1 MNINTRSSLSMTA
14 MTRRHFLGTSV
25 VGLAAFS
32 SMVPGLGECQADPL
46 GLPIGFQVY
55 PIRDML
61 AKDFAGTLRQM
72 AALGYRSVEMCSPPG
87 YVSSGFE
94 PLVKM
99 KAGEMRRIIE
109 DAGLRCESCHYS
121 FQELKES
128 LDDRM
133 AFARELGL
141 KQMIASGFWLKPDAT
156 MADWI
161 QACKE
166 LNQYGERTKKAGLQL
181 GFHNHH
187 FEFKEIDGVLIYD
200 EIMRHLDPSLIKMQ
214 FQVAVIS
221 IGYQAVTYFK
231 KYPGRFISLHLA
243 DWSSATKKSVPIGQ
257 GVVDWKGL
265 FGAARD
271 AGVKNYY
278 VEMNLDTL
286 KPSYEYLRDLKVT

>member
-1 MNINTRSSLSMTA
+1 MNTQTRTSSPMSL
-14 MTRRHFLGTSV
+14 MTRRHFLGTGAL
-25 VGLAAFS
+25 GLAAFS
-32 SMVPGLGECQADPL
+32 TMVPGLGECQANPL

-55 PIRDML
+55 PVRDLL

-72 AALGYRSVEMCSPPG
+72 AALGYQAVEMCSPPG

-128 LDDRM
+128 LDERM
-133 AFARELGL
+133 SFAQELGL
-141 KQMIASGFWLKPDAT
+141 KQMIASGFWLKAEAK

-166 LNQYGERTKKAGLQL
+166 LNQFGERTRKAGLQL

-200 EIMRHLDPSLIKMQ
+200 ELMRHLDPNLIKMQ

-243 DWSSATKKSVPIGQ
+243 DWSATEKKSVPIGQ
-257 GVVDWKGL
+257 GVVDWKNL
-265 FGAARD
+265 FASARE
-271 AGVKNYY
+271 AGVKNYF
-278 VEMNLDTL
+278 VEMNLPTL
-286 KPSYEYLRDLKVT
+286 KPSCEFLRELKVA